1 MLKNDIREK
10 AIKKLHPK
18 DKNPDITR
26 LDGLHLE
33 LPDNKS
39 EIST

>member
-1 MLKNDIREK
+1 MFKNDIREK

-18 DKNPDITR
+18 DKPDITR